1 MNLLPEQ
8 YVERSK
14 NKARSGRVAATVI
27 IILCTVAA
35 VATHSRLSMN
45 AAVEKLVKT
54 QARANSALEIEVDAT
69 SLERQK
75 AMLES
80 FVVRYKKEN
89 TIFPM
94 GDLVATITNMIPKEM
109 TLEELSLD
117 IVHSEF
123 GNGISGRL
131 SGFAES
137 DERIASFVS
146 SMQAEEPFNS
156 VSMDFSRSRIVREQ
170 RARGFRISFRIDLDK
185 SWDVL
190 TNVAVIGGEE

>member
-1 MNLLPEQ
+1 MN
-8 YVERSK
+8 S
-14 NKARSGRVAATVI
+14 
-27 IILCTVAA
+27 
-35 VATHSRLSMN
+35 
-45 AAVEKLVKT
+45 AVEKLVKT

-89 TIFPM
+89 TVFPM

-146 SMQAEEPFNS
+146 SMQAEEPFDT

-185 SWDVL
+185 SWDVS